1 MGIQKMIG
9 IDNGILSVLF
19 CFLLAVASRRDW
31 KTHEVSDVVH
41 IGILA
46 LAFLRGEPLVCILG
60 IFLVGLP
67 LFVAALISDGKIGGA
82 DVKIMGAIG
91 GYLGVS
97 KGVSALLIGLGIAI
111 SYSYVTKTKQQLM
124 EEPIALV
131 PFLSMGSVVALFL

>member
-1 MGIQKMIG
+1 MIG
-9 IDNGILSVLF
+9 IDNYILAFLF
-19 CFLLAVASRRDW
+19 CFLLAVASKRDW
-31 KTHEVSDVVH
+31 KTHEVSNWVH

-46 LAFLRGEPLVCILG
+46 LAFLRGEPLVCVLG

-67 LFVAALISDGKIGGA
+67 FFMAALVSDGKIGGA

-97 KGVSALLIGLGIAI
+97 RGMSALLIGLGIAI
-111 SYSYVTKTKQQLM
+111 SYSYVTKTKKQLM